1 MNDYISKSSVC
12 EILSDLYP
20 MDGEKVVSVKAI
32 DKAYEEILQ
41 LQSVQSKQLTE
52 VQDILQFLDEHLHPI
67 VSPEHWNIYSELHD
81 MISCLSSVQSEQ
93 QWIPCSEKLPDEKR
107 ETYWV
112 CTDTEYQCQCRWT
125 NNRFGIRESDEWG
138 WSIFDTPQ
146 YTKVV
151 AWRPLPEA
159 YKESEE

>member
-20 MDGEKVVSVKAI
+20 MDGEKVVPVKEI
-32 DKAYEEILQ
+32 NKAYEKIIQ
-41 LQSVQSKQLTE
+41 LQYEEPK
-52 VQDILQFLDEHLHPI
+52 
-67 VSPEHWNIYSELHD
+67 
-81 MISCLSSVQSEQ
+81 Q
-93 QWIPCSEKLPDEKR
+93 QWIPCSERLPDKKR

-112 CTDTEYQCQCRWT
+112 CTDTEDQCQCRWT
-125 NNRFGIRESDEWG
+125 NNPFGINNPFEIDESAEWR

-151 AWRPLPEA
+151 AWMPLPEP